1 MTIDSSGELAD
12 VWPMPTALLVSVYQ
26 AAPCTST
33 STCRNWPLSSAIP
46 PLAALPTVPALAR
59 VFVRA
64 TLHAWHEDSL
74 VQDAELIVSELTV
87 NAVAASADTDGRPVY
102 VDGRIPVIRVCL
114 LTDGVRLLM
123 EVWDQAPG
131 IPVLREATGDEE
143 SGRGLMLVNAI
154 ADKWGWEPA
163 KGQPARLYGPR
174 RPYWGDRW
182 PAASPVRNEPD
193 DGILARVR
201 DALRCL

>member
-1 MTIDSSGELAD
+1 MSA
-12 VWPMPTALLVSVYQ
+12 YQ

-74 VQDAELIVSELTV
+74 VQDAELIVSELTG
-87 NAVAASADTDGRPVY
+87 NAVAASADADGRPVY
-102 VDGRIPVIRVCL
+102 IEGRIPVIRVCL

-131 IPVLREATGDEE
+131 IPVLREMTGGEE
-143 SGRGLMLVNAI
+143 SGRGLVLVNAI
-154 ADKWGWEPA
+154 ADKWGWDPA
-163 KGQPARLYGPR
+163 KELPGKVVWAEMSLL
-174 RPYWGDRW
+174 GDGVG
-182 PAASPVRNEPD
+182 ASASPVRNESA

-201 DALRCL
+201 DALRWL

>member
-1 MTIDSSGELAD
+1 
-12 VWPMPTALLVSVYQ
+12 VSVYQ

-33 STCRNWPLSSAIP
+33 STRRGWPLSSAIP

-74 VQDAELIVSELTV
+74 VQDAELIVSELTG
-87 NAVAASADTDGRPVY
+87 NAVAASAGTDGRPVY

-154 ADKWGWEPA
+154 ADKWGWDPA
-163 KGQPARLYGPR
+163 KGQPGKVVWVEISRL
-174 RPYWGDRW
+174 GDG
-182 PAASPVRNEPD
+182 ADATASLVRNEPD

-201 DALRCL
+201 DALRWL

>member
-1 MTIDSSGELAD
+1 
-12 VWPMPTALLVSVYQ
+12 VSVYQ
-26 AAPCTST
+26 ATPCAST
-33 STCRNWPLSSAIP
+33 STRRNWSLSSAIP

-74 VQDAELIVSELTV
+74 VQDAELIVSELTG
-87 NAVAASADTDGRPVY
+87 NAVAASADADGRPVY

-114 LTDGVRLLM
+114 LTDGVRLLI

-143 SGRGLMLVNAI
+143 RGRGLMLVNAI
-154 ADKWGWEPA
+154 ADKWGWNPA
-163 KGQPARLYGPR
+163 NGQPGKVVWAEMSLL
-174 RPYWGDRW
+174 GDGAG
-182 PAASPVRNEPD
+182 AATSPMPNELAE
-193 DGILARVR
+193 GILARVPMHCDIFR
-201 DALRCL
+201 QSR

>member
-1 MTIDSSGELAD
+1 M
-12 VWPMPTALLVSVYQ
+12 SVDQGTPY
-26 AAPCTST
+26 AST
-33 STCRNWPLSSAIP
+33 STRRAWPLSSATP

-74 VQDAELIVSELTV
+74 VQDAELIVSELAG
-87 NAVAASADTDGRPVY
+87 NAVAASAGTDGRPVY

-154 ADKWGWEPA
+154 SDKWGWSPA
-163 KGQPARLYGPR
+163 KGQPGKVVWAEISLL
-174 RPYWGDRW
+174 GDRGGA
-182 PAASPVRNEPD
+182 AASAVRNESA

-201 DALRCL
+201 DALRYL

>member
-1 MTIDSSGELAD
+1 M
-12 VWPMPTALLVSVYQ
+12 SVYQ
-26 AAPCTST
+26 AAPCAST
-33 STCRNWPLSSAIP
+33 STRRAWPLSSAIP

-74 VQDAELIVSELTV
+74 VQDAELIVSELTG

-102 VDGRIPVIRVCL
+102 VGGRIPVVRVCL
-114 LTDGVRLLM
+114 LTDGVRLLI

-131 IPVLREATGDEE
+131 IPLFREAASDEE
-143 SGRGLMLVNAI
+143 SGRGLMLVDAI
-154 ADKWGWEPA
+154 SDTWGWNPA
-163 KGQPARLYGPR
+163 EGQPGKVVWAEISLLEGHA
-174 RPYWGDRW
+174 G
-182 PAASPVRNEPD
+182 AATAAVRNESA
-193 DGILARVR
+193 DGILVRVR

>member
-1 MTIDSSGELAD
+1 
-12 VWPMPTALLVSVYQ
+12 VSVYQ
-26 AAPCTST
+26 AAPCAST
-33 STCRNWPLSSAIP
+33 STRRNWPLSSAIP

-74 VQDAELIVSELTV
+74 VQDAELIVSELTG

-131 IPVLREATGDEE
+131 IPVLREVTGDEE

-154 ADKWGWEPA
+154 AGKWGWNLA
-163 KGQPARLYGPR
+163 KGQPGKVVWAEMSLL
-174 RPYWGDRW
+174 GDGIGA
-182 PAASPVRNEPD
+182 AASPVRNESAI
-193 DGILARVR
+193 GILARVR
-201 DALRCL
+201 DALRWL

>member
-1 MTIDSSGELAD
+1 
-12 VWPMPTALLVSVYQ
+12 VSVYQ
-26 AAPCTST
+26 AAPCAST
-33 STCRNWPLSSAIP
+33 STRRDWPLSSAIP

-64 TLHAWHEDSL
+64 SLHAWHEDSL
-74 VQDAELIVSELTV
+74 VQDAELIVSELTG
-87 NAVAASADTDGRPVY
+87 NAVAASAGTDGRPVY
-102 VDGRIPVIRVCL
+102 VGGRIPVIRVCL

-131 IPVLREATGDEE
+131 IPVLREVTGDEE

-154 ADKWGWEPA
+154 ADKWGWDPA
-163 KGQPARLYGPR
+163 KGQPGKVVWAEMSLL
-174 RPYWGDRW
+174 GDGVGA
-182 PAASPVRNEPD
+182 AASPVRNEPD

-201 DALRCL
+201 DALRWL